1 VKRCLIA
8 LTVLVSAASLS
19 HADKVLYDFEGLGGP
34 PPLVA
39 RAAEAALAPSP
50 SGVGQALR
58 ISSGEEEGWPS
69 VRFPAEQPWDWTGY
83 AGVAAEVTNPGPADA
98 SVYLWVGNAEPA
110 GGQGRRARM
119 NRARMSLGAGE
130 TATLALRFNTGAEG
144 ALWGMRGYPIINGY
158 PTGPASGGVIDL
170 SQIAAVGISLGRGAT
185 GEVVLVDNVRLW
197 GGPDSPAQEIPP
209 FVDRYGQYALQEWP
223 GKVKRDDD
231 LAAQREAERAE
242 LDRATPLPDRDEY
255 GGWTAGPQLEAT
267 GWFRTEQ
274 VEGKWWLVTPS
285 GHLFFSSGI
294 DVVLP
299 GIQTFITKREGY
311 FQWLPDR
318 EGDYAECFGFD
329 PRPLNNADPL
339 RDTGGETF
347 DFQRANLIR
356 KYGNA
361 WPAAWRQVTYNRMD
375 AWGFNTIA
383 GWSDEEVYLNSP
395 HPFAVCVWFSGEEWP
410 IEGAYGYWGS
420 MPDVYDPS
428 FDREVDRVMREAGA
442 KYADNPRC
450 IGYFVQN
457 EMSWGGDR
465 SFNIAGGT
473 LRSPAEQPC
482 RQEFVRALTEK
493 YSSLASL
500 NAAWGTEAESW
511 EELRAPEEPKEAC
524 AEDLRAF
531 TYEYSLEYFRKVH
544 AAIKRH
550 APHQLDLGCRFA
562 QYNKEALKACAE
574 VADVVSFNIYRPT
587 VDPEQ
592 WGYTAEV
599 GKPCIIGEFHFGA
612 LDRGSLHPGLV
623 PVKDQ
628 AERAEM
634 FIKYVKS
641 VLDLPAFVGCHWFQY
656 VDEPLT
662 GRTLDG
668 ENYNTGLVTVTDTP
682 FPELT
687 EAARKVHEGMYQRR
701 YSGPPE

>member
-8 LTVLVSAASLS
+8 LTALLSAASLS
-19 HADKVLYDFEGLGGP
+19 HADKVLYDFEGPGGP
-34 PPLVA
+34 PPLET
-39 RAAEAALAPSP
+39 RDAEVALAPAP
-50 SGVGQALR
+50 SGEGQALR
-58 ISSGEEEGWPS
+58 LTASEGRRPS
-69 VRFPAEQPWDWTGY
+69 VRVAADGLWDWTGY
-83 AGVAAEVTNPGPADA
+83 TGLAADLTNPGTRQVQVSI
-98 SVYLWVGNAEPA
+98 SVENARRDEAPQSRPPSNRAALWV
-110 GGQGRRARM
+110 
-119 NRARMSLGAGE
+119 GAGE
-130 TATLALRFNTGAEG
+130 TVTVALRFNTGEKG
-144 ALWGMRGYPIINGY
+144 ALWGMQGYPIIDGH
-158 PTGPASGGVIDL
+158 PTGPARGGIIDL
-170 SQIAAVGISLGRGAT
+170 SKITALGVGIGRAEPGD
-185 GEVVLVDNVRLW
+185 EVLVDNIRLW
-197 GGPDSPAQEIPP
+197 GGPDAPAQGIPP
-209 FVDRYGQYALQEWP
+209 FVDRYGQYAFQRWP
-223 GKVKRDDD
+223 HKIESDED